1 MKMTVGELVAKQM
14 KEEKSSVTFPEG
26 LLPSGAKEALKSLA
40 DMKEKIEE
48 PLRKQLE
55 MAKSVY
61 GSISP
66 QLERM
71 AESHRIIQE
80 NYIIPQRRIQEVG
93 IINSDDIGVRSNR
106 KENSV
111 VVASYLLPKN
121 ANWESLNIKF
131 VDGHVVK
138 VSYQGLK
145 SQKFDYKDMG
155 FMNTKTNRPDL
166 KWELLRTMAD
176 NDGALTKSKWNRKFG
191 RNVKYELNEGLK
203 KFFGMDSN
211 PISHYTKK
219 DGYQALFSLK
229 GEK

>member
-1 MKMTVGELVAKQM
+1 MKMTVGELVAKEI

-26 LLPSGAKEALKSLA
+26 FLPPGAKEALKSLA

-61 GSISP
+61 GNISP
-66 QLERM
+66 HLDRI
-71 AESHRIIQE
+71 AEMNQIVKE
-80 NYIIPQRRIQEVG
+80 NYIIPQRRIQEVR
-93 IINSDDIGVRSNR
+93 IVNSEDIGVKLNR

-121 ANWESLNIKF
+121 ANWESLSVKF
-131 VDGHVVK
+131 LDGHVVK
-138 VSYQGLK
+138 VSYQGMK
-145 SQKFDYKDMG
+145 SHKFDYKDMG
-155 FMNTKTNRPDL
+155 FMNTKTNKPDL
-166 KWELLRTMAD
+166 KWELFRTIAEC
-176 NDGALTKSKWNRKFG
+176 DGALTKDNWNRKFG

-203 KFFGMDSN
+203 KFFGMNSN
-211 PISHYTKK
+211 PISHYTKR
-219 DGYQALFSLK
+219 DGYRSLFSLK